1 MSRDGDMTMTIRV
14 VLIDD
19 EPLVRAGLAAIIDSD
34 PGLDVVGE
42 AGDGADAIDL
52 VNRMRPDVVI
62 MDVRMPHIDGL
73 EATRLL
79 VARAQPPRV
88 LILTTFDSDDYVFE
102 ALRAGADG
110 FVLKPAQP
118 AELIRAVY
126 TVASGEVLLYPQKI
140 RDMAARATRR
150 EDLVGAAQL
159 SAREQEVLTLMAR
172 GLSNAEIA
180 GELFLGSETVKT
192 YVSSLLGK
200 LGARDRTQAVIMA
213 FESGFTVP

>member
-1 MSRDGDMTMTIRV
+1 MSIRV

-34 PGLDVVGE
+34 IGLEVVGE

-52 VNRMRPDVVI
+52 VQRTQPDIVI
-62 MDVRMPHIDGL
+62 MDVRMPQLNGL

-79 VARAQPPRV
+79 VARQDPPRV

-102 ALRAGADG
+102 ALRAGANG
-110 FVLKPAQP
+110 FVLKRAQP
-118 AELIRAVY
+118 EELIRAVY
-126 TVASGEVLLYPQKI
+126 VVASGEVLLYPQKV
-140 RDMAARATRR
+140 REMAAEAGRR
-150 EDLVGAAQL
+150 EDLASVAQL
-159 SAREQEVLTLMAR
+159 SDREQEVLSLMAR
-172 GLSNAEIA
+172 GLSNVEIA

-200 LGARDRTQAVIMA
+200 LGARDRTQAVIRA
-213 FESGFTVP
+213 FESGFITL

>member
-1 MSRDGDMTMTIRV
+1 MSIRV

-34 PGLDVVGE
+34 IGLEVVGE

-52 VNRMRPDVVI
+52 VQRTQPDIVI
-62 MDVRMPHIDGL
+62 MDVRMPQLNGL

-79 VARAQPPRV
+79 VARQDPPRV

-110 FVLKPAQP
+110 FVLKRAQP
-118 AELIRAVY
+118 EELIRAVY
-126 TVASGEVLLYPQKI
+126 VVASGEVLLYPQKV
-140 RDMAARATRR
+140 REMAAEAGRR
-150 EDLVGAAQL
+150 EDLASVAQL
-159 SAREQEVLTLMAR
+159 SDREQEVLSLMAR
-172 GLSNAEIA
+172 GLSNVEIA

-200 LGARDRTQAVIMA
+200 LGARDRTQAVIRA
-213 FESGFTVP
+213 FESGFITL